1 MPSTGELVRFEI
13 ARASRMG
20 VQTARV
26 TERLGNPEAEQMTS
40 LIAVHAHGIP
50 DRFPE
55 TVLAEAAAA
64 KEPDLKRREDL
75 RHVPLVTIDPVG
87 CARP

>member
-1 MPSTGELVRFEI
+1 
-13 ARASRMG
+13 MG

-26 TERLGNPEAEQMTS
+26 TERLGNPAAQQMTS

-50 DRFPE
+50 DAFPE
-55 TVLAEAAAA
+55 TALAEAAAA

-75 RHVPLVTIDPVG
+75 RHLPLVTIDPVG
-87 CARP
+87 RPRP